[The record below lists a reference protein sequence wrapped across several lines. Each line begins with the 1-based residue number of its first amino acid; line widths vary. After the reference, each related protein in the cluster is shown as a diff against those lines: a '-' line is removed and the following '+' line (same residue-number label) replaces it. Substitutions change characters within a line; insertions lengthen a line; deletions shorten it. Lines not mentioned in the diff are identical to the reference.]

1 MKSSATKRSILPLLI
16 LLFTNPFLQAEDKIP
31 KFQFFTPR
39 PDTFDVQ
46 QNEKLTK
53 ITQDI
58 PAINQAEEKDDN
70 PSLIIPTLN
79 DILSVLPSTKGDGSP
94 RDVSKLKVALENS
107 PEKVIEGINQ
117 QFLNL
122 GLVPADKLASCPHID
137 ALSQDVCAVAGRKPI
152 CWSPGTND
160 VDCPTND
167 AQEPFGLCCFDG
179 CQNTCFTR
187 TNITTPVPRTTES
200 PTTPLTTTTTT
211 PATTTTITTTSAPTT
226 ITTTP
231 ATTTTTTTTTTTV
244 TTTVTTTPATT
255 TTTPTI

>member
-1 MKSSATKRSILPLLI
+1 MKSSATKRSILPLLL

-46 QNEKLTK
+46 QNEKVTK

-58 PAINQAEEKDDN
+58 PAINQAEENDDN

-122 GLVPADKLASCPHID
+122 GLVPADSLASCPHID

-167 AQEPFGLCCFDG
+167 AQEPFGLPRRWRRGRDEHGAAGLHDHHVAANEALVVLVGEVFGDLAH
-179 CQNTCFTR
+179 FLLAPLLSIDR
-187 TNITTPVPRTTES
+187 TLLCPH
-200 PTTPLTTTTTT
+200 
-211 PATTTTITTTSAPTT
+211 A
-226 ITTTP
+226 
-231 ATTTTTTTTTTTV
+231 
-244 TTTVTTTPATT
+244 
-255 TTTPTI
+255 